1 MMTTDRK
8 ISIAP
13 MMDCTDRHYRQLVR
27 CLSQKTWLYS
37 EMVTAGAV
45 IHGDRDY
52 LLGYHETQHP
62 IVLQLGGSDPEQMA
76 QAARVG
82 ESYGYDEINI
92 NVGCPSNR
100 VKSGNFGACLM
111 KQPDLVAQCV
121 QRMRA
126 AVSVP
131 ITVKS
136 RIGVDDLDHYDFL
149 KDFVEKVQRAGCRHL
164 LVHARKAWLSG
175 LSPKE
180 NREIPPLC
188 YETVYRLK
196 QDFPGLHIG
205 INGGIKTL
213 DEAAEHLRHV
223 DEVMIGREAYSNP
236 YLLAAVD
243 ARFHQGASA
252 LSLHEVVAR
261 YRNYLVDELAN
272 GVRLR
277 PLIKPLIG
285 LFQGVAGAKAWRR
298 TLSEGAG
305 RSAAGAELVDEA
317 LACLQA

>member
-1 MMTTDRK
+1 
-8 ISIAP
+8 
-13 MMDCTDRHYRQLVR
+13 
-27 CLSQKTWLYS
+27 
-37 EMVTAGAV
+37 
-45 IHGDRDY
+45 
-52 LLGYHETQHP
+52 
-62 IVLQLGGSDPEQMA
+62 
-76 QAARVG
+76 
-82 ESYGYDEINI
+82 
-92 NVGCPSNR
+92 
-100 VKSGNFGACLM
+100 
-111 KQPDLVAQCV
+111 
-121 QRMRA
+121 MRA

>member
-1 MMTTDRK
+1 
-8 ISIAP
+8 

>member
-1 MMTTDRK
+1 
-8 ISIAP
+8 

-52 LLGYHETQHP
+52 LLGYHEAQHP

-76 QAARVG
+76 LAARVG

-149 KDFVEKVQRAGCRHL
+149 KDFVEKIQRAGCRHL

-180 NREIPPLC
+180 NREIPLLC